1 MALYR
6 FFPFL
11 FVVCMS
17 ERGEEGK
24 GGEDLEGLHF
34 RFLEAS
40 YFEFEGLCRNFVL
53 LGLVTMPCFYGL
65 V

>member
-1 MALYR
+1 MIGSIS
-6 FFPFL
+6 FFSL
-11 FVVCMS
+11 LVCCMHV
-17 ERGEEGK
+17 GEGR

>member
-1 MALYR
+1 
-6 FFPFL
+6 
-11 FVVCMS
+11 MS